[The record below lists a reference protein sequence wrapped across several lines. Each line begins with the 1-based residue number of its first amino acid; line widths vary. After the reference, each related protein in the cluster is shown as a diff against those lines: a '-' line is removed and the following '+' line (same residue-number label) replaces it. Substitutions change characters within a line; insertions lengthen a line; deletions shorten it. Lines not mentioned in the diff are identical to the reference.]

1 MAFKLRSG
9 NNTPF
14 KRMAEKEET
23 MEQYNARVMADYESK
38 LQSNTDST
46 AAHTNRLEAESLGR
60 EYKDL
65 GSANINYN
73 TVPDNFDGSGDDK
86 NRMLSSDE
94 ELARGKT
101 HSFDGRVITAG
112 EHKGKEGKGYYY
124 DIKNRL
130 TKEQIAENKKITASN
145 KVLHTEQSKLGGK
158 IMKSRIKNKR
168 AGIHESTGQGEYK
181 GSLKPGPPPAK
192 PNVGK
197 LHHSKY
203 YDPKTKEHRVT
214 SYNPKKLKSGKYSST
229 GRGKKLSDMSEA
241 EWKIKYNKD

>member
-1 MAFKLRSG
+1 MKRTPFKLRSG
-9 NNTPF
+9 NTTPF
-14 KRMAEKEET
+14 KQMAEEKET

-46 AAHTNRLEAESLGR
+46 AAHTNRLEAESFGR
-60 EYKDL
+60 EYEDL
-65 GSANINYN
+65 GSANFNFN
-73 TVPDNFDGSGDDK
+73 TISGNFDDSGDDK

-101 HSFDGRVITAG
+101 HDYS
-112 EHKGKEGKGYYY
+112 GKEIIAGSDTKYYHP
-124 DIKNRL
+124 KNRL
-130 TKEQIAENKKITASN
+130 TKEQVAENEKIKASN
-145 KVLHTEQSKLGGK
+145 EVLNTEQSKLGGK
-158 IMKSRIKNKR
+158 IMKSRYKNRR
-168 AGIHESTGQGEYK
+168 AGIHEATGEGEYK

-203 YDPKTKEHRVT
+203 YDPKTKEYRVT

-229 GRGKKLSDMSEA
+229 GRGKKISDMSEA
-241 EWKIKYNKD
+241 EWKSKYNKD